1 MPQSPGM
8 LDTVIVDAP
17 CSGYGIIRKKP
28 DIRYK
33 DPATMAQLPAL
44 QQQILENQSRFVK
57 PGGTLMYSTCTLV
70 REENEGVVETFLRN
84 NPAFSL
90 EKLNLPEIF
99 PENETGMLVLFPGQY
114 DTDGFFI
121 ARMRRN
127 L

>member
-1 MPQSPGM
+1 
-8 LDTVIVDAP
+8 
-17 CSGYGIIRKKP
+17 
-28 DIRYK
+28 
-33 DPATMAQLPAL
+33 MA
-44 QQQILENQSRFVK
+44 